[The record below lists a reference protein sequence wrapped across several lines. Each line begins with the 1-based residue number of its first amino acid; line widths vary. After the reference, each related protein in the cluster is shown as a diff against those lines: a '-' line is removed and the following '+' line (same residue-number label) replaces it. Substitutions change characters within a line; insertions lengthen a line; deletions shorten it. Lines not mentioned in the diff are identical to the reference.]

1 MSVKIRIK
9 IKSYDHRLLDR
20 TVNTLVSALKRSVNT
35 VVVGPIPIPTK
46 KKIFTVLRSPHVNK
60 KSREQFEL
68 PCHKRVIDIY
78 SSEQKDA
85 MKSLYQFDM
94 PSGVEVKMEDKSY
107 S

>member
-9 IKSYDHRLLDR
+9 VRSYDHRLLDR
-20 TVNTLVSALKRSVNT
+20 TINSLVSSLRNTSNT
-35 VVVGPIPIPTK
+35 VIIGPIPIPTK

-68 PCHKRVIDIY
+68 LCYKRVLDIY
-78 SSEQKDA
+78 SSEQKET
-85 MKSLYQFDM
+85 MKALYDFDM